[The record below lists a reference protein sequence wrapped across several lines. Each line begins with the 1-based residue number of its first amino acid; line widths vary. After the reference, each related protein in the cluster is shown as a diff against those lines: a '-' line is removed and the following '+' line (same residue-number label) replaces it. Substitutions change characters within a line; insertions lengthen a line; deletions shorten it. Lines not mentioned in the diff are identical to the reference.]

1 MPVPEP
7 SGPAVAVNKVI
18 VNNITIIDLTS
29 DTITASNLYKG
40 ITAHDKSGQSI
51 TGTAE
56 VTVSGEILIMPA
68 GLVTV
73 S

>member
-1 MPVPEP
+1 MPVQEP
-7 SGPAVAVNKVI
+7 GPSVAVNKVI
-18 VNNITIIDLTS
+18 VNNIAIIDLTS

-56 VTVSGEILIMPA
+56 VTVSGEILIMPS